1 MSDKEIIEKAKAKIR
16 AEHAA
21 YMREWRKKNPEKV
34 KASIER
40 SKQNKLERMCKEVE
54 RNGE

>member
-1 MSDKEIIEKAKAKIR
+1 MSDKEVLEKAKAKIR

-21 YMREWRKKNPEKV
+21 YMREWRKKNPDKV

-40 SKQNKLERMCKEVE
+40 SKKNKLDKMCREVE
-54 RNGE
+54 NNGK